1 MISLKMANGVEIPQI
16 GFGTFKIPDDIAAQ
30 SVKYALAAG
39 YRHIDTAAVY
49 RNEDGVGLGIKES
62 GIPRNEIFLTSKLWN
77 DDQGY
82 DSTLKAFDVSLKKL
96 GTDYL
101 DLYLIH
107 WPKNKNKE
115 SWKAMEKLYKD
126 GRVKA
131 IGVSNFKEHHLDDLL
146 TDAEIT
152 PMINQVELHPQFP
165 QKEIRKYC
173 MEKGIIVEA
182 WASLMQGQI
191 FDKKIVIQ
199 IAEKHGKTVSQVG
212 IRWAVQNGIV
222 TIPKSTHIQRIKEN
236 LNVFDFELDQ
246 DDMLKMEELNK
257 GIRIGRDPDKIDF

>member
-1 MISLKMANGVEIPQI
+1 M
-16 GFGTFKIPDDIAAQ
+16 
-30 SVKYALAAG
+30 
-39 YRHIDTAAVY
+39 
-49 RNEDGVGLGIKES
+49 
-62 GIPRNEIFLTSKLWN
+62 LT
-77 DDQGY
+77 
-82 DSTLKAFDVSLKKL
+82 
-96 GTDYL
+96 
-101 DLYLIH
+101 
-107 WPKNKNKE
+107 E
-115 SWKAMEKLYKD
+115 
-126 GRVKA
+126 
-131 IGVSNFKEHHLDDLL
+131 
-146 TDAEIT
+146 AEII